1 VIWKRTARL
10 LTSQEMDAAVQGR
23 LATDDW
29 ELVRGAGEEGLGGA
43 PDRLALKNRKIAMKM
58 IGPVALKGR

>member
-1 VIWKRTARL
+1 
-10 LTSQEMDAAVQGR
+10 

-43 PDRLALKNRKIAMKM
+43 PDRLALKNRKITIKM
-58 IGPVALKGR
+58 IGPVTLKGR